1 MKHWQT
7 VLALVSVLIL
17 AGCGEVNEDLTDK
30 WPYKELVGREFRSK
44 VELVLYRHSDSRKL
58 IMEEF
63 GPASTFPER
72 SRSEIKP
79 PFPMKSRNK
88 KVFGIL
94 PTGTEFRV
102 VKIKDEGNTGMHFI
116 KTYVEITQS
125 SDPQW
130 VGKVVSELGMTTY
143 DRHINLVPKFKPDY
157 MEEIPRT
164 P

>member
-1 MKHWQT
+1 MKIWQA
-7 VLALVSVLIL
+7 VLAVVSVLML

-30 WPYKELVGREFRSK
+30 WPYKELVGREFRNK
-44 VELVLYRHSDSRKL
+44 VELVLYKYSDSRKL

-72 SRSEIKP
+72 HRSKIKP
-79 PFPMKSRNK
+79 PFPMKFQGEK
-88 KVFGIL
+88 IFGIL
-94 PTGTEFRV
+94 PPGTEFKV
-102 VKIKDEGNTGMHFI
+102 VKIKDEGNTGFSAIH
-116 KTYVEITQS
+116 TYVEITQS

-157 MEEIPRT
+157 MEELPRT